1 MNRRRN
7 NLPDDLECLRCHY
20 NHRGLNRSRR
30 CPECG
35 YAIRKTLSGSEPWSI
50 AIGLRRAV
58 LNELRWGAMFLAAL
72 TAVLWLASPALRHSP
87 RLSML
92 LEIAVTVPVTWLLW
106 HRLVE
111 AAGFLSAIL
120 VGIALTTIAIV
131 ALGSAAVASVI
142 GPLDPAAAFGF
153 GAFLCLF
160 SFLWIIYDF
169 RMG

>member
-1 MNRRRN
+1 MI
-7 NLPDDLECLRCHY
+7 L
-20 NHRGLNRSRR
+20 
-30 CPECG
+30 
-35 YAIRKTLSGSEPWSI
+35 
-50 AIGLRRAV
+50 V
-58 LNELRWGAMFLAAL
+58 
-72 TAVLWLASPALRHSP
+72 
-87 RLSML
+87 
-92 LEIAVTVPVTWLLW
+92 IAVTVPVTWLLW

-142 GPLDPAAAFGF
+142 GPLNPAAAFGF